1 MSIYIKL
8 CGNVCIFF
16 NFSKYF
22 QVKFFKMNRSEVD
35 AFTSLYKL
43 VKLFGNES
51 CGAELMDIDILGYF
65 ALVHLACYKDD
76 FTSFN
81 EKYLSYIY
89 ELIRHA
95 GEILALNS
103 KIDRQFYKLNDHVD
117 LVDTLG
123 N

>member
-1 MSIYIKL
+1 
-8 CGNVCIFF
+8 
-16 NFSKYF
+16 
-22 QVKFFKMNRSEVD
+22 MNRSEVD
-35 AFTSLYKL
+35 AFTALYKL